1 MLLAFGTVCGIL
13 EARTS
18 GQGQVVDAAM
28 VDGTAVLTTMMHGLM
43 AGGTWKDERGV
54 NLLDSGAHFY
64 EVYECADGGF
74 LSVGAIE
81 PQFYALA
88 LQGFGLDDDPAFAD
102 QGDRSRWPVLKA
114 RLADVIR
121 TRSRDE
127 WAEVFDGSDAC
138 VAPVLSL
145 GEATRHPHLL
155 ARGTF
160 VEADGVVQ
168 PAPAPRFSRTEASIQ
183 GPPPQAGQHTDQ
195 VLLDWGVVDPD
206 GLAELR
212 GSGAVA

>member
-1 MLLAFGTVCGIL
+1 MLF
-13 EARTS
+13 RS
-18 GQGQVVDAAM
+18 
-28 VDGTAVLTTMMHGLM
+28 
-43 AGGTWKDERGV
+43 
-54 NLLDSGAHFY
+54 
-64 EVYECADGGF
+64 
-74 LSVGAIE
+74 
-81 PQFYALA
+81 
-88 LQGFGLDDDPAFAD
+88 
-102 QGDRSRWPVLKA
+102 DRSLWPMLKA

-155 ARGTF
+155 ARSTF

-195 VLLDWGVVDPD
+195 VLLEWGVVDPD

-212 GSGAVA
+212 RIGAVA